1 MSVFS
6 LIPNRV
12 FTLFFII
19 AICVAGALSQDTL
32 TFLNEKNKSLEPLDK
47 SSKLTFSKDK
57 TNSNNDDSEIPKN
70 EFSVWGGFSPN
81 TTTNVIRWGSSVD
94 TKYGILAL
102 RYARRFDTS
111 KKINLKITSD
121 FIPMAILNY
130 PTTTIVQ
137 TAPNRF
143 RIDNIKRSSYAFGP
157 ALGVQGNFRPYKKV
171 KPFLNGGGGM
181 LFFNRKIPD
190 ERATRLNFIVEFGGG
205 VEISINKKRA
215 ITIGYKLSHI
225 SNADRGQSNPGYDN
239 NLFYFGYTFLFK

>member
-1 MSVFS
+1 MPTFFLS
-6 LIPNRV
+6 IRV
-12 FTLFFII
+12 SKLFFII
-19 AICVAGALSQDTL
+19 LVCAVITFSQDNLTIQTEKNFKQINFEKSTKL
-32 TFLNEKNKSLEPLDK
+32 TFLSDN
-47 SSKLTFSKDK
+47 
-57 TNSNNDDSEIPKN
+57 TNPNNDDTEIPKN

-81 TTTNVIRWGSSVD
+81 TTTDVIRWGSSVN

-111 KKINLKITSD
+111 KKINLKFTSD

-130 PTTTIVQ
+130 PTTEIVQ
-137 TAPNRF
+137 TAPNRS
-143 RIDNIKRSSYAFGP
+143 RIDRIKRSSYAFGP

-171 KPFLNGGGGM
+171 KPFLNGGAGM

-215 ITIGYKLSHI
+215 ITVGYKLSHI
-225 SNADRGQSNPGYDN
+225 SNKDRGQSNPGYDN